1 MIISSDIVQV
11 ITNYTNK
18 RIQWIDYS
26 SIKNEKYHQTQRH
39 QRQRQVK
46 NPLTVEELYAFIGL
60 FILIGITKKTHLA
73 LDELWSEK
81 SIHYLPIA
89 AAAMTR
95 ERFQLIA
102 KNITFDDIGKHDSM
116 FFSFYIY
123 EF

>member
-26 SIKNEKYHQTQRH
+26 SIKNVKYRH

-60 FILIGITKKTHLA
+60 FRLIGITKKTHLA
-73 LDELWSEK
+73 LDELWSVK

-102 KNITFDDIGKHDSM
+102 KNITFDDTGKHDSM
-116 FFSFYIY
+116 FFSLIIY